1 MTDYAAAPALLA
13 AAQETIRQLADE
25 NAALLAANTRL
36 RGERDRA
43 RDLAVRSGIFEGAT
57 PATLRAQE
65 RLEWE
70 QPEPDDDVIGV
81 TDYTGP
87 VQDGDDSVT
96 WGRVHRAGEGGEHSE
111 WKGYKDGN
119 KVYLDWPELVRRW
132 GPITPTM
139 RSLKIH
145 DPGIHQ
151 PFDDDGVD
159 YCGWRGDDGIHGGC
173 GELWPC
179 SSRGGAS

>member
-65 RLEWE
+65 RLDLAQRGFLEE
-70 QPEPDDDVIGV
+70 L
-81 TDYTGP
+81 
-87 VQDGDDSVT
+87 
-96 WGRVHRAGEGGEHSE
+96 AG
-111 WKGYKDGN
+111 
-119 KVYLDWPELVRRW
+119 
-132 GPITPTM
+132 
-139 RSLKIH
+139 
-145 DPGIHQ
+145 
-151 PFDDDGVD
+151 
-159 YCGWRGDDGIHGGC
+159 
-173 GELWPC
+173 
-179 SSRGGAS
+179 A